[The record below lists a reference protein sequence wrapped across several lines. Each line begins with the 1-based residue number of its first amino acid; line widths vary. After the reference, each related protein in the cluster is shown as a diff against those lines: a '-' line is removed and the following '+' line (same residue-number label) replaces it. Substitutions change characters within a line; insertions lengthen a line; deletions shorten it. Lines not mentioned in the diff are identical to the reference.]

1 MGIPQTHHQ
10 TTPANPQYQHTRN
23 IDIIFSNMNS
33 ITTDHT
39 LRDVPVYF
47 PDGMA
52 RLSRHGWLVLHRDGS
67 HALRW
72 LPVHIPKGTWHN
84 FPDHNQCITTKP
96 NYQTRI
102 QCTLGSPTQCHIQ
115 GGPKTGL
122 FLRSHNFATTNDR
135 KACNTSK
142 VSEYCLE

>member
-1 MGIPQTHHQ
+1 
-10 TTPANPQYQHTRN
+10 
-23 IDIIFSNMNS
+23 MNS

-72 LPVHIPKGTWHN
+72 LPVHIPKGRGTTSL
-84 FPDHNQCITTKP
+84 ITTNALP
-96 NYQTRI
+96 LSQTTR
-102 QCTLGSPTQCHIQ
+102 P
-115 GGPKTGL
+115 
-122 FLRSHNFATTNDR
+122 
-135 KACNTSK
+135 
-142 VSEYCLE
+142 EYSAH